1 MRLVTAVAA
10 LLRRLRVERGVVALV
25 FAVVAITSFGVAAG
39 PRLFN
44 RVADDALRYE
54 ASHATAIQRNI
65 QFTSVDRLAA
75 GTTDPFDRVVARG
88 DGLRQRLPPQL
99 DRCLGAHTRMVATS
113 DRLSMTP

>member
-54 ASHATAIQRNI
+54 ATHATAIQRNI
-65 QFTSVDRLAA
+65 QFTSVDRLPA

-88 DGLRQRLPPQL
+88 DGLRRRLPPSSSISS
-99 DRCLGAHTRMVATS
+99 ATPS
-113 DRLSMTP
+113 TWST

>member
-44 RVADDALRYE
+44 QVADEALRYE
-54 ASHATAIQRNI
+54 ATHATAVHLVRASAPGNTAMLMVLSKQRE
-65 QFTSVDRLAA
+65 DRS
-75 GTTDPFDRVVARG
+75 R
-88 DGLRQRLPPQL
+88 
-99 DRCLGAHTRMVATS
+99 
-113 DRLSMTP
+113 